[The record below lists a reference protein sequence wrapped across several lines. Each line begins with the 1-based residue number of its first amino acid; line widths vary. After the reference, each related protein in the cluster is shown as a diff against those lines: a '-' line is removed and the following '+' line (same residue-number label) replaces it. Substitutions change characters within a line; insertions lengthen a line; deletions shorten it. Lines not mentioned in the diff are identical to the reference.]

1 MLIHDRDKKFCA
13 EFRYVLRNAG
23 VRDVPVR
30 IHTPN
35 MNAHAERVIQ
45 TLKHECLD
53 RFIVM
58 GTKHL
63 DHLTSEFTR
72 HYNLE
77 RPHSRLGMRTPLASN
92 ETIAPWTVPREKA
105 AANLIRRERLGGLL
119 RHYVRLAA

>member
-1 MLIHDRDKKFCA
+1 
-13 EFRYVLRNAG
+13 
-23 VRDVPVR
+23 
-30 IHTPN
+30 
-35 MNAHAERVIQ
+35 
-45 TLKHECLD
+45 
-53 RFIVM
+53 M
-58 GTKHL
+58 GTEHL

-105 AANLIRRERLGGLL
+105 AANVVCRERLGGLL